1 MTSILQKPR
10 VVADLSA
17 LPLHGM
23 GSASL
28 TWWGTLGFMLIE
40 GSGFALVLAVYL
52 YLASLAREWPLGA
65 PPPDAL
71 PGTIITALLLLSLI
85 PNILVGRWARQE
97 DLGKVRIGLIVMALL
112 GIAPLV
118 PRAFEFSALNVLW
131 DSNAYGSIT
140 WTLLGLHTTH
150 VITDLADTLVLLV
163 LMFTRHGSNR
173 RRFRDVQDNVM
184 YWNFVVLTWLPIYA
198 CLYGVPRL

>member
-10 VVADLSA
+10 VAFDLSE
-17 LPLHGM
+17 LPLHGKR
-23 GSASL
+23 SASL

-52 YLASLAREWPLGA
+52 YLASIATEWPLGA
-65 PPPDAL
+65 PPPDLL
-71 PGTIITALLLLSLI
+71 PGTIITAVLLLSLI
-85 PNILVGRWARQE
+85 PNMLVSRWARQE
-97 DLGKVRIGLIVMALL
+97 DLRKVRIGMIVMALL

-131 DSNAYGSIT
+131 DSNAYGSVT

-150 VITDLADTLVLLV
+150 LITDLIDTLVLSA
-163 LMFTRHGSNR
+163 LMLTRHGRNP
-173 RRFRDVQDNVM
+173 RRFGDVQDNAM

-198 CLYGVPRL
+198 CLYGIPRL